1 MEVEQAIR
9 ELCARRGVPQL
20 FHVSVHTGR
29 LVENE
34 QSAEGPGLI
43 GGKPYVHVI
52 LTKNCDEG
60 NWPWLSTYAC
70 EDADQAVQMADELIV
85 EWIRP
90 ELVAKGYTVYAIRDN
105 VWRFSHGGRGGTQ
118 YRSTE
123 AGAWQSAW
131 KHYKKEF

>member
-1 MEVEQAIR
+1 MEVEQAIK

-20 FHVSVHTGR
+20 FHVSQHVGP
-29 LVENE
+29 LVVD
-34 QSAEGPGLI
+34 GLVQVD
-43 GGKPYVHVI
+43 PPLVHVV
-52 LTKNCDEG
+52 LTKNCNEG
-60 NWPWLSTYAC
+60 NWPWPSTYAC